1 MSFRIAVDTGGTFS
15 DVVLADDAGHFS
27 LSKAPTTPGK
37 IFDGISQALE
47 FAAAER
53 ALGLHEL
60 LAQTDV
66 LIYATTRSTNA
77 ILTGTTACTAL
88 ITTEGFPD
96 TLVFREGSKLRPF
109 DFRQPYPEPYI
120 PKRLTFEMPERI
132 SSEGDVV
139 RELSEAD
146 AVAVLREVAAA
157 GVEAIAVSLLWSIAN
172 PAHEE
177 LIGSLIERELPGV
190 PYTLSARLNPI
201 IREYRRTSSAAID
214 ASLKPLMQAHLSDM
228 DRDLRAAGFA
238 GELLVVTSFGG
249 VLRLEDTTQRPLYT
263 VNSGPAMAPVAGKEV
278 AAPIDNI
285 VVCDTGGTSFDVS
298 VVRGG
303 EVQFTRETWLDGL
316 FTGHI
321 TGLSSVD
328 VKNVGAGGGSI
339 AWIDS
344 GGLLRVGPQSAGAEP
359 GPACYG
365 HGGTDA
371 TVTDAAVVLGY
382 IDPAYFLGGK
392 LELDATAAHS
402 AVERA
407 VAGPL
412 GFSVQ
417 RAAWA
422 ILAVANE
429 HMVGAVREITINQGI
444 DPRES
449 IVIAGGGAGGL
460 TMSKIAE
467 ELGCDKV
474 LVPQTAAALS
484 ATGGL
489 LGDVV
494 AEFTVSRRAD
504 TNAFDRDVVNEG
516 LADLDRQ
523 IEAFFAQMDVPA
535 DARMQDYVVEARYP
549 YQVWELDVALPSR
562 RFESQADV
570 DALVAAFHETHERVF
585 AVKELG
591 QSVECLYWKGRA
603 RVHLPKP
610 TLAAAT
616 GEAQGAPSAEPR
628 PMWWGGDDPQQTP
641 VFLGAALS
649 AGERIAGPAVVEL
662 PTTTVVVYPGWT
674 ATVTERGDYL
684 LERERVSAA
693 GANREEAA

>member
-77 ILTGTTACTAL
+77 IITGTTARTAL

-96 TLVFREGSKLRPF
+96 TLVFREGGKLRPF

-392 LELDATAAHS
+392 LELDAPAAHS

>member
-1 MSFRIAVDTGGTFS
+1 MSFRVAVDTGGTFS
-15 DVVLADDAGHFS
+15 DVVLADDEGHFA
-27 LSKAPTTPGK
+27 LSKAPTTPDK

-53 ALGLHEL
+53 GLGLRDL
-60 LAQTDV
+60 LEQTEV
-66 LIYATTRSTNA
+66 VIYATTRSTNA
-77 ILTGTTACTAL
+77 IITGNTARTAL
-88 ITTEGFPD
+88 ITTKGFPD
-96 TLVFREGSKLRPF
+96 TLVFREGGKLRPF

-120 PKRLTFEMPERI
+120 PRRLTFEVAERM
-132 SSEGDVV
+132 SSEGEAVTPLAEADVV
-139 RELSEAD
+139 G
-146 AVAVLREVAAA
+146 VLRELERI

-177 LIGSLIERELPGV
+177 LIGSLIERELPGI
-190 PYTLSARLNPI
+190 PYTLSSRLNPI

-228 DRDLRAAGFA
+228 ARDLRAAGFA

-249 VLRLEDTTQRPLYT
+249 VLRLDDTAQRPIYT
-263 VNSGPAMAPVAGKEV
+263 VNSGPAMAPVAGKAV

-285 VVCDTGGTSFDVS
+285 VVCDTGGTSFDVG
-298 VVRGG
+298 VVRHG
-303 EVQFTRETWLDGL
+303 EVQFTRETWLDGV

-365 HGGTDA
+365 RGGSDP

-382 IDPAYFLGGK
+382 IDPGYFLGGK
-392 LELDATAAHS
+392 LALDAEAAH
-402 AVERA
+402 RA
-407 VAGPL
+407 IEDVIAKPL
-412 GFSVQ
+412 GFSVH

-444 DPRES
+444 DPRDS

-489 LGDVV
+489 LGDIV

-504 TNAFDRDVVNEG
+504 THEFDYELVNAG

-523 IEAFFAQMDVPA
+523 IDEFFAHMDVPA
-535 DARMQDYVVEARYP
+535 EARMQDYVVEARYP
-549 YQVWELDVALPSR
+549 YQVWELDVALPCR
-562 RFESQADV
+562 RFEGQADV
-570 DALVAAFHETHERVF
+570 DELVAAFHETHERVF

-591 QSVECLYWKGRA
+591 QSVECLY
-603 RVHLPKP
+603 
-610 TLAAAT
+610 
-616 GEAQGAPSAEPR
+616 
-628 PMWWGGDDPQQTP
+628 
-641 VFLGAALS
+641 
-649 AGERIAGPAVVEL
+649 
-662 PTTTVVVYPGWT
+662 
-674 ATVTERGDYL
+674 
-684 LERERVSAA
+684 
-693 GANREEAA
+693 

>member
-47 FAAAER
+47 FAATER
-53 ALGLHEL
+53 ALGMREL

-77 ILTGTTACTAL
+77 IITGTTARTAL

-96 TLVFREGSKLRPF
+96 TLVFREGGKLRPF

-139 RELSEAD
+139 RELSEGD

-392 LELDATAAHS
+392 LELDAAAAHS

-504 TNAFDRDVVNEG
+504 TNAFDRDLVNEG

>member
-77 ILTGTTACTAL
+77 IITGTTARTAL

-96 TLVFREGSKLRPF
+96 TLVFREGGKLRPF

-365 HGGTDA
+365 HGGTHA

-392 LELDATAAHS
+392 LELDAAAAHS

-504 TNAFDRDVVNEG
+504 TNAFDRDLVNEG

>member
-15 DVVLADDAGHFS
+15 DVVLADDEGHFS

-47 FAAAER
+47 FAATER
-53 ALGLHEL
+53 ALGMHEL

-77 ILTGTTACTAL
+77 IITGTTARTAL

-96 TLVFREGSKLRPF
+96 TLVFREGGKLRPF

-132 SSEGDVV
+132 SSEGEVV
-139 RELSEAD
+139 RELREAD

-298 VVRGG
+298 VVRSG

-392 LELDATAAHS
+392 LELDAAAAHS
-402 AVERA
+402 AIERA

-422 ILAVANE
+422 VLAVANE

-474 LVPQTAAALS
+474 LVPQTASALS

-504 TNAFDRDVVNEG
+504 TNAFDRDAVNDG

-549 YQVWELDVALPSR
+549 YQVWELDVALPSK

-570 DALVAAFHETHERVF
+570 DALVTAFHETHERVF

-616 GEAQGAPSAEPR
+616 GEAQGAPTAEPR

-641 VFLGAALS
+641 VFLGATLS
-649 AGERIAGPAVVEL
+649 PGERIAGPAVVEL

-684 LERERVSAA
+684 LERERASAA
-693 GANREEAA
+693 EANREEAA

>member
-1 MSFRIAVDTGGTFS
+1 M
-15 DVVLADDAGHFS
+15 
-27 LSKAPTTPGK
+27 
-37 IFDGISQALE
+37 
-47 FAAAER
+47 
-53 ALGLHEL
+53 HEL

-77 ILTGTTACTAL
+77 IITGTTARTAL

-96 TLVFREGSKLRPF
+96 TLVFREGGKLRPF

-132 SSEGDVV
+132 SSEGEVV
-139 RELSEAD
+139 RELTEAD

-392 LELDATAAHS
+392 LELDAAAAHS

-504 TNAFDRDVVNEG
+504 TNAFDRDAVNEG

-549 YQVWELDVALPSR
+549 YQVWELDVALPSK

-649 AGERIAGPAVVEL
+649 PGERIAGPAVVEL

-684 LERERVSAA
+684 LERERTSAA
-693 GANREEAA
+693 EANREEAA

>member
-1 MSFRIAVDTGGTFS
+1 MGFRIAVDTGGTFS
-15 DVVLADDAGHFS
+15 DVVLADDEGHFS
-27 LSKAPTTPGK
+27 LSKAPTTPAK

-53 ALGLHEL
+53 ALGLREL

-77 ILTGTTACTAL
+77 IITGTTARTAL
-88 ITTEGFPD
+88 ITTKGFPD
-96 TLVFREGSKLRPF
+96 TLVFREGGKLRPF

-132 SSEGDVV
+132 SSEGAVV
-139 RELSEAD
+139 RELTEAD

-392 LELDATAAHS
+392 LELDAAAAHS

-407 VAGPL
+407 VARPL

-504 TNAFDRDVVNEG
+504 TNAFDRDAVNEG

-535 DARMQDYVVEARYP
+535 EARMQDYVVEARYP
-549 YQVWELDVALPSR
+549 YQVWELDVALPCR

-628 PMWWGGDDPQQTP
+628 PMWWGGDDPHQTP

-649 AGERIAGPAVVEL
+649 SGELITGPAVVEL

-684 LERERVSAA
+684 LERERATA
-693 GANREEAA
+693 NANRGETA

>member
-1 MSFRIAVDTGGTFS
+1 MGFRIAVDTGGTVS
-15 DVVLADDAGHFS
+15 DGVLADDEGHFS
-27 LSKAPTTPGK
+27 LSKAPTTPAK

-53 ALGLHEL
+53 ALGLREL

-77 ILTGTTACTAL
+77 IITGTTARTAL
-88 ITTEGFPD
+88 ITTKGFPD
-96 TLVFREGSKLRPF
+96 TLVFREGGKLRPF

-120 PKRLTFEMPERI
+120 PKRLTFELPERI
-132 SSEGDVV
+132 SSEGAVV
-139 RELSEAD
+139 RELTEAD

-392 LELDATAAHS
+392 LELDAAAAHS

-407 VAGPL
+407 VARPL

-535 DARMQDYVVEARYP
+535 EARMQDYVVEARYP
-549 YQVWELDVALPSR
+549 YQVWELDVALPCR

-649 AGERIAGPAVVEL
+649 PGERIAGPAVVEL

-684 LERERVSAA
+684 LERERAA
-693 GANREEAA
+693 ANANRGEAA

>member
-1 MSFRIAVDTGGTFS
+1 M
-15 DVVLADDAGHFS
+15 
-27 LSKAPTTPGK
+27 
-37 IFDGISQALE
+37 
-47 FAAAER
+47 
-53 ALGLHEL
+53 HEL

-77 ILTGTTACTAL
+77 IITGTTARTAL

-96 TLVFREGSKLRPF
+96 TLVFREGGKLRPF

-132 SSEGDVV
+132 SSEGEVV
-139 RELSEAD
+139 RELTEAD

-392 LELDATAAHS
+392 LELDAAAAHS
-402 AVERA
+402 AIERA

-504 TNAFDRDVVNEG
+504 TNAFDRDAVNEG

-549 YQVWELDVALPSR
+549 YQVWELDVALPSK

-649 AGERIAGPAVVEL
+649 PGERIAGPAVVEL

-684 LERERVSAA
+684 LERERTSAA
-693 GANREEAA
+693 EANREEAA

>member
-77 ILTGTTACTAL
+77 IITGTTARTAL

-96 TLVFREGSKLRPF
+96 TLVFREGGKLRPF

-392 LELDATAAHS
+392 LELDAPAAHS

-504 TNAFDRDVVNEG
+504 TNAFDRDLVNEG

>member
-1 MSFRIAVDTGGTFS
+1 M
-15 DVVLADDAGHFS
+15 
-27 LSKAPTTPGK
+27 KALP
-37 IFDGISQALE
+37 
-47 FAAAER
+47 
-53 ALGLHEL
+53 
-60 LAQTDV
+60 
-66 LIYATTRSTNA
+66 
-77 ILTGTTACTAL
+77 
-88 ITTEGFPD
+88 
-96 TLVFREGSKLRPF
+96 
-109 DFRQPYPEPYI
+109 
-120 PKRLTFEMPERI
+120 
-132 SSEGDVV
+132 
-139 RELSEAD
+139 EAD
-146 AVAVLREVAAA
+146 ALAVLQEVKAA

-228 DRDLRAAGFA
+228 ERDLREAGFT

-249 VLRLEDTTQRPLYT
+249 VLRLDDTAQRPLYT
-263 VNSGPAMAPVAGKEV
+263 VNSGPAMAPVAGQAV

-303 EVQFTRETWLDGL
+303 EVQFTRETWLGGL

-392 LELDATAAHS
+392 LALDAAA
-402 AVERA
+402 ARRA
-407 VAGPL
+407 IEESVATPL
-412 GFSVQ
+412 GFSVE

-460 TMSKIAE
+460 TMAKIAE
-467 ELGCDKV
+467 ELGCDRV

-489 LGDVV
+489 LGDIV

-504 TNAFDRDVVNEG
+504 TNAFDFELINDG

-523 IEAFFAQMDVPA
+523 IDAFFTRMDIA
-535 DARMQDYVVEARYP
+535 AEARMQDYVVEARYP
-549 YQVWELDVALPSR
+549 YQVWELDVALPCR
-562 RFESQADV
+562 RFDGQADV

-628 PMWWGGDDPQQTP
+628 PMWWGGDDPQSTP
-641 VFLGAALS
+641 VYLGAS
-649 AGERIAGPAVVEL
+649 VSPGERIAGPAVVEL
-662 PTTTVVVYPGWT
+662 PTTTVVVYPGWN

-684 LERERVSAA
+684 LERERAA
-693 GANREEAA
+693 ANANRGEAA

>member
-77 ILTGTTACTAL
+77 IITGTTARTAL

-96 TLVFREGSKLRPF
+96 TLVFREGGKLRPF

-139 RELSEAD
+139 RELSEGD

-392 LELDATAAHS
+392 LELDAAAAHS

-504 TNAFDRDVVNEG
+504 TNAFDRDLVNEG

>member
-1 MSFRIAVDTGGTFS
+1 VSFRIAVDTGGTFS
-15 DVVLADDAGHFS
+15 DVVLADDEGHFS
-27 LSKAPTTPGK
+27 LSKAPTTPRK

-47 FAAAER
+47 LAAAER
-53 ALGLHEL
+53 SLDLRQL
-60 LAQTDV
+60 LAQTEV
-66 LIYATTRSTNA
+66 VIYATTRSTNA
-77 ILTGTTACTAL
+77 IITGGTARTAL
-88 ITTEGFPD
+88 VTTRGFRD
-96 TLVFREGSKLRPF
+96 TLVFREGGKLRPF
-109 DFRQPYPEPYI
+109 DFRHPYPEPYI
-120 PKRLTFEMPERI
+120 PRRLTFEVRERI

-139 RELSEAD
+139 IPLLEAD
-146 AVAVLREVAAA
+146 VCAVLGELRRAE
-157 GVEAIAVSLLWSIAN
+157 VEAIAVSLLWSIAN

-177 LIGSLIERELPGV
+177 LIGSLVERELPGI
-190 PYTLSARLNPI
+190 PYTLSSRLNPI

-228 DRDLRAAGFA
+228 EHDLRSAGFA

-249 VLRLEDTTQRPLYT
+249 VLRLQDTAQRPLYT
-263 VNSGPAMAPVAGKEV
+263 VNSGPAMAPVAGKAV

-285 VVCDTGGTSFDVS
+285 VVCDTGGTSFDVG
-298 VVRGG
+298 VVRHG
-303 EVQFTRETWLDGL
+303 EVQFTRETWLDGV

-365 HGGTDA
+365 RGGADP

-382 IDPAYFLGGK
+382 IDPGYFLGGR
-392 LELDATAAHS
+392 LALDAEAAR
-402 AVERA
+402 RA
-407 VAGPL
+407 IAGAIAEPL

-449 IVIAGGGAGGL
+449 IVVAGGGAGGL

-489 LGDVV
+489 LGDIV

-504 TNAFDRDVVNEG
+504 THAFDFDLVNDG
-516 LADLDRQ
+516 LASLDRQ
-523 IEAFFAQMDVPA
+523 IDEFFAQMDVPA
-535 DARMQDYVVEARYP
+535 EARLQDYVVEARYP
-549 YQVWELDVALPSR
+549 YQVWELDVALPCR
-562 RFESQADV
+562 RFETEADV
-570 DALVAAFHETHERVF
+570 TALVEAFHETHERVF

-591 QSVECLYWKGRA
+591 QGVECLYWKGRA

-610 TLAAAT
+610 TPAAAS
-616 GEAQGAPSAEPR
+616 GDVRQAPSVEPR
-628 PMWWGGDDPQQTP
+628 PMWWGADEPELTP
-641 VFLGAALS
+641 VHLGS
-649 AGERIAGPAVVEL
+649 GVQPGERIPGPAVVEL
-662 PTTTVVVYPGWT
+662 ATTTVVVYPGWT

-684 LERERVSAA
+684 LERVHASANSSRA
-693 GANREEAA
+693 EATL